1 LPEPDR
7 ASLQERPCL
16 ARLEV
21 VIEVFKI
28 HFSHKMDE
36 FYAVAV
42 IGGPC
47 RGILGEPLPRHHLE
61 AVCRPVGSRRLH
73 RRTVFAR
80 VGSPKHSFRRAQHR
94 QRAVELAYRVPW
106 KFTGVMK
113 ELARTVVSRPSPRRD
128 PWRPASAPHMRAAT
142 ADRLSGA
149 ICGRYRHCPQP
160 TGHLRVAPRMSR
172 RHG

>member
-1 LPEPDR
+1 
-7 ASLQERPCL
+7 
-16 ARLEV
+16 
-21 VIEVFKI
+21 
-28 HFSHKMDE
+28 MGE

-73 RRTVFAR
+73 RLTVFAR
-80 VGSPKHSFRRAQHR
+80 VGSPKRSFRRAQHR

-149 ICGRYRHCPQP
+149 ICGHTDIVLSQQDISGSHHECLAV
-160 TGHLRVAPRMSR
+160 TGSEFKSSR
-172 RHG
+172 